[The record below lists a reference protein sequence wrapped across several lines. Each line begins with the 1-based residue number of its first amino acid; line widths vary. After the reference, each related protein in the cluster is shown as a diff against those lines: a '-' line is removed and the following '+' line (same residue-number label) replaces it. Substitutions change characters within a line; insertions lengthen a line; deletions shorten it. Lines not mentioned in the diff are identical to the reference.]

1 MEEKK
6 KNRSREEK
14 KKKRHKRLHNCADT
28 ESVIEVDSRRNYR
41 AAFPPPS
48 FFFCCCFRAA
58 KHTFISCLKKKRG
71 KKPQKPIYLRAHMR
85 KSALT
90 KAKKKKKQLN

>member
-6 KNRSREEK
+6 KTEVGRK

-71 KKPQKPIYLRAHMR
+71 KSH
-85 KSALT
+85 KSPSI
-90 KAKKKKKQLN
+90 

>member
-6 KNRSREEK
+6 KTEVGRK

-48 FFFCCCFRAA
+48 FFLLLLF
-58 KHTFISCLKKKRG
+58 S
-71 KKPQKPIYLRAHMR
+71 
-85 KSALT
+85 SS
-90 KAKKKKKQLN
+90 